1 MTPPGMSAFINRDAG
16 SRPLLLAL
24 ETSGLC
30 GSVALL
36 HRDRCLA
43 EYSLQTD
50 GTHSKRLLGAIE
62 FLLGQAQVGWQDLDG
77 IAVSLG
83 PGSFTGLR
91 VGLSTAKGLA
101 MAADKPLLG
110 VSSLDSLAGQ
120 FPYVT
125 QQICA
130 VIDAR
135 KKEVYAALYA
145 ADGTATVQRR
155 SDYLVLSAEALAAR
169 IDTPTIL
176 AGDGAL
182 LYRPL
187 FRETLQDLALEAPHE
202 THFLRAA
209 AVGRLALAKWDAG
222 DFLSPA
228 TSVPDYIRAS
238 DAELGFDKG
247 KK

>member
-1 MTPPGMSAFINRDAG
+1 MTLPATCAFTGKDSG
-16 SRPLLLAL
+16 SKPLLLAL
-24 ETSGLC
+24 ETSGNS
-30 GSVALL
+30 GSVALVL
-36 HRDRCLA
+36 RDRCLA

-50 GTHSKRLLGAIE
+50 AIHSKRLLGAIE
-62 FLLGQAQVGWQDLDG
+62 FLLNQAQVGWPDLDA
-77 IAVSLG
+77 IAISLG

-101 MAADKPLLG
+101 MAAEKPLLG
-110 VSSLDSLAGQ
+110 ISALDALASQ
-120 FPYVT
+120 FPFVT

-155 SDYLVLSAEALAAR
+155 SDYLVLPPEALAAR
-169 IDTPTIL
+169 LDTPTIL

-182 LYRPL
+182 LYRQL
-187 FRETLQDLALEAPHE
+187 FREKLQDLALEAPHE

-209 AVGRLALAKWDAG
+209 AVGRAALAKWDAH

-238 DAELGFDKG
+238 DADLGFGKG